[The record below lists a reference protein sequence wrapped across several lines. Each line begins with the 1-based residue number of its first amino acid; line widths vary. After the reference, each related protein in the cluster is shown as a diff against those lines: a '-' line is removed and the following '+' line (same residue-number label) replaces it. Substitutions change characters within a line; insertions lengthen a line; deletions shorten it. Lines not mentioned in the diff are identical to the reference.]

1 MVAFTFSATLLLGSL
16 AVRAQSRGCVERPLG
31 PAIDAAALGLL
42 PAMPH
47 ALRGRGVVIV
57 PQLPSMG
64 TECIAVMPPVRDILR
79 GPPAS
84 AGGLLRGDDG
94 RASPLA
100 R

>member
-1 MVAFTFSATLLLGSL
+1 MVAFTLSATLLLGSL

-31 PAIDAAALGLL
+31 PATDAAALGLL

-47 ALRGRGVVIV
+47 ALRGRGAVIV
-57 PQLPSMG
+57 PELPSMG

-79 GPPAS
+79 GQPAP

-94 RASPLA
+94 RAAPLA